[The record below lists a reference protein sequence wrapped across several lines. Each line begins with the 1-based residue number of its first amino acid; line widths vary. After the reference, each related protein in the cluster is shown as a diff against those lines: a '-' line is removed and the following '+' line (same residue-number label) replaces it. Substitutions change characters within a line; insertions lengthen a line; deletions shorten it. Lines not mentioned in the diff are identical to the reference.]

1 MKYLPFRF
9 YFLFLS
15 CGAPTTPPETLQADT
30 ATIKETPALARDTG
44 FASFYGSAFEGK
56 KTASGE
62 IFRSA
67 EMVAA
72 HPKYPLGTKA
82 IVTNLEN
89 GDTVH
94 IRINDRGPT
103 KVNRKEGVIIDLS
116 QGAAEKI
123 RMVEEGRVRVEVRVI
138 EWGEDKEGS

>member
-1 MKYLPFRF
+1 MKIFGMLKSVFVIISF
-9 YFLFLS
+9 SSIFLF
-15 CGAPTTPPETLQADT
+15 CGQGDPPATTLPVDSSITKETPVKD
-30 ATIKETPALARDTG
+30 TPALARDTG

-62 IFRSA
+62 IFHSA

-82 IVTNLEN
+82 IITNLEN

-94 IRINDRGPT
+94 IRIN
-103 KVNRKEGVIIDLS
+103 
-116 QGAAEKI
+116 
-123 RMVEEGRVRVEVRVI
+123 
-138 EWGEDKEGS
+138 

>member
-1 MKYLPFRF
+1 MKYTLLLPI
-9 YFLFLS
+9 FLW
-15 CGAPTTPPETLQADT
+15 CIACDDPAAPPVTLREDSVAVKD
-30 ATIKETPALARDTG
+30 TPALARDTG

-62 IFRSA
+62 IFHSA

-103 KVNRKEGVIIDLS
+103 KVNRREGVIIDLS
-116 QGAAEKI
+116 KGAAKKI
-123 RMVEEGRVRVEVRVI
+123 RMVGDGRVKVEVRVT
-138 EWGEDKEGS
+138 EWGN

>member
-1 MKYLPFRF
+1 MKYFPLIFF
-9 YFLFLS
+9 FLFLS
-15 CGAPTTPPETLQADT
+15 CGAPTTPPEALQADT
-30 ATIKETPALARDTG
+30 AAIKETPALARDTG